1 LQQPTR
7 EGSSIYIH
15 LKSNIIQHSQT
26 TMGKQSKRRIRQQKL
41 AISTSVAS
49 TAILISSAVVVAA
62 NIHASTYH
70 NNDDPAA
77 APSNN
82 IHCDNQHRE
91 EGNSLIPP
99 STHTLSTVFSCGTS
113 WRDASSTC
121 SNLCPSGLDSSCPN
135 GQSCYAGLTC
145 SSPTSTIEINND
157 EKEEG
162 RMSYEIRSHSDA
174 LLHQSQIESNLL
186 NNIQST
192 NDNEYIN
199 KFICSTSHSLA
210 TQQCNTQ
217 SSNLSSYKGS
227 LMPLT
232 YCNVNNG
239 NECPNSQECY
249 VVSCPKELHIADN
262 KGVVELLTMENV
274 GSWLVNK
281 FTLFTPSSQEDEAD
295 KVNHTAEDENNR
307 PEEDEEDRAVF
318 STWTSYFTEM
328 TGKSSVLRLS
338 LDMISKN

>member
-1 LQQPTR
+1 M
-7 EGSSIYIH
+7 S
-15 LKSNIIQHSQT
+15 
-26 TMGKQSKRRIRQQKL
+26 KQSKRRMRQQKL
-41 AISTSVAS
+41 AISSVAS

-82 IHCDNQHRE
+82 IHSNSDNQHNHE

-157 EKEEG
+157 EEEG
-162 RMSYEIRSHSDA
+162 NMSYEIRSHNDA
-174 LLHQSQIESNLL
+174 LLHQSLIESHLL

-192 NDNEYIN
+192 NNNDYIN

-232 YCNVNNG
+232 YCNTNNG
-239 NECPNSQECY
+239 NGCPNIKSVMLL
-249 VVSCPKELHIADN
+249 VVLKSYTWIMIREWWSYLLWKML
-262 KGVVELLTMENV
+262 VV
-274 GSWLVNK
+274 G
-281 FTLFTPSSQEDEAD
+281 
-295 KVNHTAEDENNR
+295 
-307 PEEDEEDRAVF
+307 
-318 STWTSYFTEM
+318 
-328 TGKSSVLRLS
+328 
-338 LDMISKN
+338 

>member
-1 LQQPTR
+1 
-7 EGSSIYIH
+7 
-15 LKSNIIQHSQT
+15 
-26 TMGKQSKRRIRQQKL
+26 MGKQSKRRIRQQKL
-41 AISTSVAS
+41 AISSSIAS
-49 TAILISSAVVVAA
+49 TAMLISSAVVVAA

-82 IHCDNQHRE
+82 IHLEHE
-91 EGNSLIPP
+91 EENSLIPP

-145 SSPTSTIEINND
+145 SSPTSTIEINN
-157 EKEEG
+157 EEEEEG

-174 LLHQSQIESNLL
+174 LQHQSSIEHNLL

-192 NDNEYIN
+192 NNNEYIN
-199 KFICSTSHSLA
+199 KFICSTSHQLA

-232 YCNVNNG
+232 YCNTNNNG

-249 VVSCPKELHIADN
+249 VVSCPRELHTADN

-281 FTLFTPSSQEDEAD
+281 LSLFTPSSQEEKAD
-295 KVNHTAEDENNR
+295 KVNHTAEDEKNR

-328 TGKSSVLRLS
+328 SAKSSVLRLS
-338 LDMISKN
+338 LDMIPKN

>member
-1 LQQPTR
+1 
-7 EGSSIYIH
+7 
-15 LKSNIIQHSQT
+15 
-26 TMGKQSKRRIRQQKL
+26 MGKQSKRRIRQQNKL
-41 AISTSVAS
+41 AISSSVAS

-82 IHCDNQHRE
+82 IHSHSNHQHHE
-91 EGNSLIPP
+91 EENSLIPP

-157 EKEEG
+157 EEEEG

-174 LLHQSQIESNLL
+174 LLHQSEIESNLL

-199 KFICSTSHSLA
+199 KFICNTSHQLA

-232 YCNVNNG
+232 YCNTNNG
-239 NECPNSQECY
+239 NECPSSQECY
-249 VVSCPKELHIADN
+249 VVSCPKELHNTDN
-262 KGVVELLTMENV
+262 MGVVELLTMENV

-281 FTLFTPSSQEDEAD
+281 FTLFTPSSLSSRE
-295 KVNHTAEDENNR
+295 
-307 PEEDEEDRAVF
+307 EEDSNSNTTTEDDSPLEEEEDRAVF
-318 STWTSYFTEM
+318 STWTSYFTEE
-328 TGKSSVLRLS
+328 SASNVLRLS
-338 LDMISKN
+338 LDMIPKN

>member
-1 LQQPTR
+1 M
-7 EGSSIYIH
+7 S
-15 LKSNIIQHSQT
+15 
-26 TMGKQSKRRIRQQKL
+26 KQSKRRIRQQKL
-41 AISTSVAS
+41 AISSVSSIAS

-62 NIHASTYH
+62 NIHASSTYH

-82 IHCDNQHRE
+82 IHLEHE
-91 EGNSLIPP
+91 EENSLIPP

-157 EKEEG
+157 EEEEG

-192 NDNEYIN
+192 NNDEYIN
-199 KFICSTSHSLA
+199 KFICSTSHQLA

-232 YCNVNNG
+232 YCNTN
-239 NECPNSQECY
+239 NECPNKSQECY
-249 VVSCPKELHIADN
+249 VVSCPRELHTADN

-281 FTLFTPSSQEDEAD
+281 LSLFTPSSQEDEAD
-295 KVNHTAEDENNR
+295 KVNQTTSDNSPH

-318 STWTSYFTEM
+318 STWTSYFTEESA
-328 TGKSSVLRLS
+328 SSVLRLS
-338 LDMISKN
+338 LDMIPKN

>member
-1 LQQPTR
+1 
-7 EGSSIYIH
+7 
-15 LKSNIIQHSQT
+15 
-26 TMGKQSKRRIRQQKL
+26 MGKQSKRRIRQQKL
-41 AISTSVAS
+41 AISSSVAS

-82 IHCDNQHRE
+82 IHSHSNNQQYHE

-157 EKEEG
+157 EEVG
-162 RMSYEIRSHSDA
+162 NMSYEIRSHSDA

-192 NDNEYIN
+192 NNEEYIN

-232 YCNVNNG
+232 YCNTNNG

-249 VVSCPKELHIADN
+249 VVSCPRELHTADN

-281 FTLFTPSSQEDEAD
+281 FTLFTPSSPSSREEKDSG
-295 KVNHTAEDENNR
+295 NNTTEVDS
-307 PEEDEEDRAVF
+307 PLEDEEDRAVF

-328 TGKSSVLRLS
+328 SDKSSVLRLS
-338 LDMISKN
+338 LDMIPKN

>member
-1 LQQPTR
+1 
-7 EGSSIYIH
+7 
-15 LKSNIIQHSQT
+15 
-26 TMGKQSKRRIRQQKL
+26 MGKQSKRRIRQQKL
-41 AISTSVAS
+41 AISTSSIAS

-82 IHCDNQHRE
+82 IHSNNQQHHE
-91 EGNSLIPP
+91 EENSLIPP

-157 EKEEG
+157 EEEEG

-174 LLHQSQIESNLL
+174 LQHQSQIESNLL

-192 NDNEYIN
+192 INDEYIN
-199 KFICSTSHSLA
+199 KFICSTSHTLA

-232 YCNVNNG
+232 YCNTNNG
-239 NECPNSQECY
+239 NECPSSQECY
-249 VVSCPKELHIADN
+249 VVSCPRDLHNTDN

-281 FTLFTPSSQEDEAD
+281 LSLFTPSSQEDEAD

-307 PEEDEEDRAVF
+307 PEEEEEDRAVF
-318 STWTSYFTEM
+318 STWTSYFTEESA
-328 TGKSSVLRLS
+328 SSVLRLS